1 MCGCNQNYGGN
12 VASQMPQTTA
22 GTNQK
27 LIKQIEDQQ
36 RQQQAIQQVIQ
47 QQSVNPNKVFTKTY
61 N

>member
-1 MCGCNQNYGGN
+1 MCCNNINYGSN
-12 VASQMPQTTA
+12 VQAQVPQTTT

-47 QQSVNPNKVFTKTY
+47 QQSVNPNKTFTKTY